1 MISNYRYFL
10 VLSEELNISNAAK
23 RLFISHQCLS
33 KYIKGLEEQYGVSF
47 FERKPKLALTPAG
60 KVMVDT
66 LREIELAEQNLEN
79 QLVDIKEA
87 KSGII
92 NFGITEGR
100 YSILVPKLLKEFHDL
115 YPKVELNIY
124 RGTSPKMQE
133 MVLDNS
139 LDLFLSGISNITTP
153 NLKYDILLNE
163 QMYIV
168 ISDNLLKK
176 YFSNNYPECKKDFA
190 KGVDLRLF
198 QEVPFVLNKRN
209 FNSRILLDKHLSEL
223 GISLNCISELTQPDI
238 HYLLCA
244 EDYAA
249 SFCLTMYLSGI
260 NQLNKFNN
268 TNSYLNVFPI
278 ANFTAENPLAL
289 IYHKNKKF
297 PSYTK
302 ELKKIIKKFCSPY
315 SPTNK

>member
-1 MISNYRYFL
+1 MISNYKYFL

-47 FERKPKLALTPAG
+47 FERKPKLTLTPAG
-60 KVMVDT
+60 KVMLNT
-66 LREIELAEQNLEN
+66 LLEIELAEKNLED
-79 QLVDIKEA
+79 QLIDIKEA
-87 KSGII
+87 KSGVI

-100 YSILVPKLLKEFHDL
+100 YSILVPKLLKEFRDL

-124 RGTSPKMQE
+124 PITSLKMQD
-133 MVLDNS
+133 MILDNS
-139 LDLFLSGISNITTP
+139 LDLFLSGISNIATS
-153 NLKYDILLNE
+153 NLKYEVLLNE

-168 ISDNLLKK
+168 ISDNLLKQ
-176 YFSNNYPECKKDFA
+176 YFSDNYPECKETFA

-223 GISLNCISELTQPDI
+223 GISLNCINELTQPDI

-268 TNSYLNVFPI
+268 TNSYLNIFPI
-278 ANFTAENPLAL
+278 SNFTAENPLAL

-297 PSYTK
+297 PSYIQ
-302 ELKKIIKKFCSPY
+302 EFKKIIKKYCIPSY
-315 SPTNK
+315 PTTK